1 MYGFSA
7 VLNINTTTQK
17 THLKQKNN
25 GECRSIRRGRYLS
38 GWLSF
43 YPVFYFQIRNMLEMF
58 YIIRYKCHTSRLGSG
73 SY

>member
-17 THLKQKNN
+17 THLKQKTTANA
-25 GECRSIRRGRYLS
+25 GAFAVERYLS